1 MIVHLNGQ
9 FLPAAEARISVFDGG
24 FMYGDGIY
32 TTLRLYRGAPLDLV
46 AHLARLRRHAAA
58 LDLPVPLDESS
69 LRGIVAELAALNG
82 RQDADSRLRITL
94 SRGGDPER
102 PMPLDHLEALPP
114 TLLVTLGQIPEDL
127 SARQRDGIRVTV
139 LEPEFARG
147 NFPELK
153 TLNGLATL
161 LALRTATARGCQEA
175 ILTGPAGRLLEGAIS
190 NLFLVSAGKLLT
202 PAGGEGF
209 LAGRTRE
216 RILGLA
222 REMGLEIREKDLD
235 RRHLEAACEVF
246 LAGSVREVLPV
257 VRIDDHPVF
266 EGKPGP
272 ITRRIQAA
280 YKDLIARELAEQ

>member
-1 MIVHLNGQ
+1 LIVHLNGQ
-9 FLPAAEARISVFDGG
+9 FMPADEARISVYDGG

-32 TTLRLYRGAPLDLV
+32 TTLRLYRGVPLDLQ
-46 AHLARLRRHAAA
+46 AHLARLRRHAEA

-69 LRGIVAELAALNG
+69 LRAIVAELTARNG

-94 SRGGDPER
+94 SRGGDPDR
-102 PMPLDHLEALPP
+102 PMPLDHLTDLAP
-114 TLLVTLGQIPEDL
+114 TLLVTLGPVPADL
-127 SARQRDGIRVTV
+127 EARQRDGIRVTV
-139 LEPEFARG
+139 LESEFARG

-175 ILTGPAGRLLEGAIS
+175 ILTGPKGRLLEGAVS
-190 NLFLVSAGKLLT
+190 NLFLVSAGHLLT

-222 REMGLEIREKDLD
+222 SDLGLDIGEWDLD
-235 RRHLEAACEVF
+235 LGHLETAGEVF

-257 VRIDDHPVF
+257 VRIDDRLVGSG
-266 EGKPGP
+266 EPGP
-272 ITRRIQAA
+272 VTRRVQAA
-280 YKDLIARELAEQ
+280 YRDLIARELADQ